1 MIATDLLALLPI
13 ITLTCVILV
22 VMMVIAFARNL
33 ALTCLC
39 SCLGLA
45 LTLAAIAWVSVNLE
59 PQYVTP
65 LIVVDEYALLFSS
78 IIVIGAFFICLLAY
92 SYHADRG
99 EKQDEYLMLLL
110 LSTPGRYHTRAQ
122 RSLCVL
128 HSRPGTGRSFAL
140 CHDFLPGPRLFQP

>member
-1 MIATDLLALLPI
+1 MITSDLLALLPI
-13 ITLTCVILV
+13 ITLTGVILV

-39 SCLGLA
+39 CSMGLA
-45 LTLAAIAWVSVNLE
+45 LTLAAIAWVSINLE

-92 SYHADRG
+92 SYHAGRG
-99 EKQDEYLMLLL
+99 ENQDEYLMLML
-110 LSTPGRYHTRAQ
+110 LSTLGGVILA
-122 RSLCVL
+122 
-128 HSRPGTGRSFAL
+128 HSAHFASFILGLELAKIS
-140 CHDFLPGPRLFQP
+140 R